1 LIFGLYSICS
11 TFSLLGD
18 EVPLEPDEEDGGV
31 SGVVSNVWTEEGG
44 PTVPLLHTNEEV
56 VYSVRSAHN

>member
-1 LIFGLYSICS
+1 M
-11 TFSLLGD
+11 
-18 EVPLEPDEEDGGV
+18 PLEPDEEDGGV